1 MIAMDKKKWII
12 ILIIVAVV
20 LAIGITLYFLLRPT
34 AYYPESIDPRT
45 LHTNSANKE
54 MLVGL
59 WHKDGHVYYR
69 FDADGTGHTWDVDD
83 DLTEDEATSFNWE
96 AYDKAIMMTY
106 KLRIRGIVPRYYEL
120 DRLNAF
126 DLRFHD
132 TYSDYVL
139 ERVDEQVAMEDD
151 LLDDWAEKW
160 IYK

>member
-1 MIAMDKKKWII
+1 MTAMNKKRWII
-12 ILIIVAVV
+12 ILIIAAVA

-45 LHTNSANKE
+45 LHASPANKE

-59 WHKDGHVYYR
+59 WQKDGHVFYR
-69 FDADGTGHTWDVDD
+69 FDANGTGHTWDVDD
-83 DLTEDEATSFNWE
+83 DLTEEEATPFSWE
-96 AYDKAIMMTY
+96 AYDNAIMMTH

-120 DRLNAF
+120 DQLNAF

-132 TYSDYVL
+132 TYSSYAL
-139 ERVDEQVAMEDD
+139 ERVEEQMAMEEDV
-151 LLDDWAEKW
+151 LDGWETNW

>member
-1 MIAMDKKKWII
+1 MTAMNKKKWII
-12 ILIIVAVV
+12 ILIITAVV

-45 LHTNSANKE
+45 LHASPANKE

-59 WHKDGHVYYR
+59 WQKDGHVFYR

-83 DLTEDEATSFNWE
+83 DITEDEATSFSWE
-96 AYDKAIMMTY
+96 AYDNAIMMTH

-132 TYSDYVL
+132 TYSDYAL

-151 LLDDWAEKW
+151 ILDDWTEKW

>member
-1 MIAMDKKKWII
+1 MTAMNKKKWII
-12 ILIIVAVV
+12 ILIIIALV
-20 LAIGITLYFLLRPT
+20 LATGITLYFLLLPK

-45 LHTNSANKE
+45 LHASPANKE

-59 WHKDGHVYYR
+59 WQKEGHVFYR
-69 FDADGTGHTWDVDD
+69 FDADGTGHTWDTDD
-83 DLTEDEATSFNWE
+83 DLSEEEATPFSWE
-96 AYDKAIMMTY
+96 AYDNAIMMTH

-132 TYSDYVL
+132 TYSDYAL
-139 ERVDEQVAMEDD
+139 ERVDEQMAMEDD
-151 LLDDWAEKW
+151 VLDDWTEKW